1 MYYCNK
7 YLDVYQTVLYS
18 THTTSSTRR
27 VLSIIQTRQLNLWGF
42 TRLTR
47 CGSWSHEDFI
57 RGNTERLDRIQ
68 RVEIKST
75 AGVATDVKSKPKK
88 VAQQR
93 KSARPTRKS
102 SRKVR
107 ASSPDDSLHTADGS
121 LPTQEVVVSPSPQN
135 AANVTGIPTAGIVM
149 PMPLLSQMVWP
160 AASSSNYAI
169 TANASYQQVSYPV
182 VSSTNSMDGSQ
193 LFQQGYPSSS
203 IQYQQQTTDILGH
216 SMVNSGYQPQ
226 RSLQRR
232 DITSQSNHVMQQQ
245 YTGHQQQLPLSNVT
259 TTNDN
264 NDNSIAN
271 EDLLF
276 LLSGIFEPEVN
287 GPSSTDA
294 DDLCSILSLNDMSGD
309 FMDPIS
315 FY

>member
-1 MYYCNK
+1 MQQ
-7 YLDVYQTVLYS
+7 YLDVYDCILYS
-18 THTTSSTRR
+18 THATSSTRH

-102 SRKVR
+102 GRKVR

-169 TANASYQQVSYPV
+169 TANPSYQQVSYPV

-245 YTGHQQQLPLSNVT
+245 YTGHRQQLPPSNVT
-259 TTNDN
+259 TTSDN
-264 NDNSIAN
+264 NENSTTN